1 MAEGGP
7 RRLRPW
13 LLAQLQ
19 SGRYPGL
26 QWDDAA
32 RTALRIPWAHG
43 GRSGARDGPGT
54 ALCRAW
60 AEYKGRLRPGDPP
73 DPAGWKTR
81 LRCALARSP
90 EFQALPGRGRSD
102 GPCPYRVYRVL
113 PAREPKPPKGRQSQ
127 REEGLSPTEPLP
139 PTPPPESQEGAPEE
153 DEKPAE
159 APPPEAPLRIEVES
173 AEPLPPACGDAAL
186 LLRLRRG
193 PFVAWQGA
201 LPAGDYL
208 LSPPGR
214 QGALPDPPGRRGA
227 LPAGQD
233 LLSPPGRQG
242 ALPDP
247 PGRQGALS
255 PPPPLPR
262 LRLPRGSGPELL
274 LSSAPRGLFL
284 RLRPGPGPGPGA
296 LRAPHAPHGPLC
308 HGELLQP
315 FEALRFRE
323 ELERHRAG
331 LGPRPP
337 HRVTLELRDPG
348 ESPGGEGLL
357 LEMEQAFA
365 QRLLDTLGTPGDPQ
379 NLPGPPKTPPGQ

>member
-19 SGRYPGL
+19 SGRFPGL

-43 GRSGARDGPGT
+43 GRSGARDGAGA
-54 ALCRAW
+54 ALCKAW

-90 EFQALPGRGRSD
+90 EFRQLPGRGRSD

-127 REEGLSPTEPLP
+127 KEAGLSPTEPLP
-139 PTPPPESQEGAPEE
+139 PTPPPESQDGSTDE
-153 DEKPAE
+153 EKPAE
-159 APPPEAPLRIEVES
+159 APPPEVLPLRIEVES
-173 AEPLPPACGDAAL
+173 AEPLPPADGDAAL

-193 PFVAWQGA
+193 PAQAWQGA
-201 LPAGDYL
+201 VPPGEYL

-214 QGALPDPPGRRGA
+214 PGAA
-227 LPAGQD
+227 
-233 LLSPPGRQG
+233 
-242 ALPDP
+242 
-247 PGRQGALS
+247 
-255 PPPPLPR
+255 PPPLPR
-262 LRLPRGSGPELL
+262 LALPLGAGPGLL

-284 RLRPGPGPGPGA
+284 RLRPGHGPAHAVVRG
-296 LRAPHAPHGPLC
+296 PHAPHGPLQP
-308 HGELLQP
+308 GALLQP
-315 FEALRFRE
+315 FDSRRFRE
-323 ELERHRAG
+323 ELELHRAG
-331 LGPRPP
+331 LGPLPP
-337 HRVTLELRDPG
+337 HRVTLELRPPEEGGGAAAGAGTGLCPAPPGDPRDPPRAPPRPPRG
-348 ESPGGEGLL
+348 NKGGNGGTPAPSPTLRGRHRKWGEGL
-357 LEMEQAFA
+357 
-365 QRLLDTLGTPGDPQ
+365 GGGGDP
-379 NLPGPPKTPPGQ
+379 KT